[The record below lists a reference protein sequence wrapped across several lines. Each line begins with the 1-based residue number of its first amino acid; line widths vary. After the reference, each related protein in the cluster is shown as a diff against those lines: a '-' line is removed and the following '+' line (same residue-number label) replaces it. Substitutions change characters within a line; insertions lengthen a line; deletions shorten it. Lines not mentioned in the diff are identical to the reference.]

1 MTQDR
6 APLIEVRNL
15 GQRFRAGPTRLFR
28 PTPQVIAVDGVDL
41 SIREGEVVGLVGE
54 SGCGK
59 STLGRTMIRLLE
71 PTSGSITFAGQDITH
86 VRGKRLR
93 ALRRDVQFIF
103 QDPSSSLDPRRRIGS
118 LVAEGLEIR
127 GGIPA
132 AQRAEMV
139 AEMLERVGIDP
150 AMARRYPHELSGG
163 QRQRIG
169 IARALILRPRFVVT
183 DEAVSALDLSVQSK
197 ILNLLREL
205 KNELNLTYLFIS
217 HDLAVVHHVADRIGV
232 MYLGGIVELAP
243 AADLHD
249 RPLHPYTMSLI
260 SSIPQGRL
268 AGTDLRRLVRVEG
281 DPPSPVDPPSGCR
294 FHTRC
299 AFAQPERC
307 ATEKPVLRQLGPGH
321 SVACHF
327 AQEIADGTVPMRSA
341 PVPAGKGTAAPVA
354 PGGSAPDGLSDKL
367 NVATRHLP

>member
-1 MTQDR
+1 MTEDR
-6 APLIEVRNL
+6 APLVEVRGL
-15 GQRFRAGPTRLFR
+15 GQRFRAGPVRLFGR
-28 PTPQVIAVDGVDL
+28 TPQVVAVDEVDL
-41 SIREGEVVGLVGE
+41 RIHEGEVVGLVGE

-59 STLGRTMIRLLE
+59 STLGRTMVRLFE
-71 PTSGSITFAGQDITH
+71 PTSGSITFAGEDITH

-93 ALRRDVQFIF
+93 ELRRDIQFIF

-132 AQRAEMV
+132 ARRAEMV
-139 AEMLERVGIDP
+139 AEMLDRVGIDP
-150 AMARRYPHELSGG
+150 GMARRYPHELSGG

-205 KNELNLTYLFIS
+205 KDELKLTYLFIS
-217 HDLAVVHHVADRIGV
+217 HDLAVVHHVADRIAV

-243 AADLHD
+243 AAELHR

-260 SSIPQGRL
+260 SSIPEGRL
-268 AGTDLRRLVRVEG
+268 AGTEPHRTVRVEG

-299 AFAQPERC
+299 AFARPERC
-307 ATEKPVLRQLGPGH
+307 ATEKPVLRQLGTGH

-327 AQEIADGTVPMRSA
+327 AEEIADGTVTARSA
-341 PVPAGKGTAAPVA
+341 PVPAGPAVPNRTV
-354 PGGSAPDGLSDKL
+354 PDGPHDKL
-367 NVATRHLP
+367 NVAARQLP